1 MKELQQA
8 RIDEFLAHQPC
19 ATNFHFPFRLSISRG
34 AGGAIPYGRV
44 RIDSYHHWDG
54 GGGRTDLHDM
64 LGILWAT
71 SMRASGAASVSL
83 SGYEGWC
90 GPPELEST
98 LLFFDQPYGSAVRET
113 EIGTIEARLKAHTAW
128 AGHDI
133 IDAIRLFPKSSRR
146 ASWDEETPPPW
157 LPMIEPIIGEQAG
170 GIWITRRNPDWS
182 YYVNRAN
189 TVSIARFETAFRR
202 SLAHALMFWQPDAAE
217 CMGQYALVAN
227 GLSNSVPVSVAERAV
242 ELIARI
248 EGRGRA
254 KWQGPAA
261 TPGSD
266 GILMVPLETHCIF
279 IGKRALVSIA
289 APCGKR
295 EFNGLRQRWAKQT
308 TDVAA
313 IFRADVDW
321 EWQAPVN
328 PSRLE
333 QLVETLLTEEPG
345 LQWCKPTGPSF
356 DRDQGRDLVASWF
369 TPPGLNQT
377 LSKEGSETPAAP
389 RKIIVQVKARKR
401 SVGKSDV
408 TDIRDM
414 LDRHE
419 ADGVLLVAD
428 PIWSNDLYNYFETLA
443 AKGYWIGLWARS
455 DLEDRLR
462 KNPFVA
468 HRFIDIVKQSA
479 SSKDV

>member
-1 MKELQQA
+1 MGKEIDQS
-8 RIDEFLAHQPC
+8 RIDEFLAAQPC
-19 ATNFHFPFRLSISRG
+19 AANFHFPFRLSISRG
-34 AGGAIPYGRV
+34 KGGAIPYGRV

-54 GGGRTDLHDM
+54 GGGRTDLHDV

-90 GPPELEST
+90 GPPELESR
-98 LLFFDQPYGSAVRET
+98 LLFFDQPYGAAVRES
-113 EIGTIEARLKAHTAW
+113 EIDAVEARLKAHTAW

-133 IDAIRLFPKSSRR
+133 IDAIRLFPKPRR
-146 ASWDEETPPPW
+146 PVSWDEETPPAW
-157 LPMIEPIIGEQAG
+157 IAGIEPIVGEQSG
-170 GIWITRRNPDWS
+170 GIWITRRNPHWS
-182 YYVNRAN
+182 YYVNQDN
-189 TVSIARFETAFRR
+189 TVSIARFEAEFRR
-202 SLAHALMFWQPDAAE
+202 ALRHALMFWRPDAAE
-217 CMGQYALVAN
+217 CMGRYAVVAN

-242 ELIARI
+242 ELISRI
-248 EGRGRA
+248 EGRARA
-254 KWQGPAA
+254 KWRGPAA
-261 TPGSD
+261 TPETED
-266 GILMVPLETHCIF
+266 ILMVPLENHCIF

-308 TDVAA
+308 SNLAA
-313 IFRADVDW
+313 IFKADV
-321 EWQAPVN
+321 EWSWQSPVD

-333 QLVETLLTEEPG
+333 QLVEALLTQEPG

-356 DRDQGRDLVASWF
+356 DRDQGRDLVVSWF

-377 LSKEGSETPAAP
+377 LTEAQSETPAIP
-389 RKIIVQVKARKR
+389 RRVIVQVKARKN

-408 TDIRDM
+408 KDVRDM
-414 LDRHE
+414 LERHSAE
-419 ADGVLLVAD
+419 GILLVAD

-443 AKGYWIGLWARS
+443 AKGCWIGLWARS

-462 KNPFVA
+462 KHPYVA
-468 HRFIDIVKQSA
+468 NRFSDLVKERSQA
-479 SSKDV
+479 